1 MRDRQVSKRHAAAGV
16 GAAEDSET
24 RTSCYLTGERG
35 ERPRWCREELW
46 APCSGYTRYTARYWG
61 LFFARVI
68 HRESRVAIYLSF
80 VRASFCALGAAPSH
94 LSIYTAARGQLSIN
108 YPERGRMRSAL
119 ARVGGSGRRGTTVAL
134 LQLVERRTDKTHQTG
149 PLLTQ
154 SVTGVVELPRRQILP
169 DRRLDGTA
177 LSVAP
182 QGELRSE
189 RPSMEIGV
197 TVRKHDEASANEVTR

>member
-1 MRDRQVSKRHAAAGV
+1 VVS
-16 GAAEDSET
+16 
-24 RTSCYLTGERG
+24 RG
-35 ERPRWCREELW
+35 
-46 APCSGYTRYTARYWG
+46 
-61 LFFARVI
+61 
-68 HRESRVAIYLSF
+68 
-80 VRASFCALGAAPSH
+80 ALGALLGIHQIQSTILETLLRPRHPQGIQRGDIPEFCEGLLLRSGRS
-94 LSIYTAARGQLSIN
+94 SISSQHIHSSSRAALHQLSGEGKDAQR
-108 YPERGRMRSAL
+108 PWSGRR
-119 ARVGGSGRRGTTVAL
+119 SGRRGTTVAL